1 MGNRNKLDQ
10 FLSQIYRDEGAQG
23 IVDSLSFLF
32 GAFVVSR
39 DGVIIGANQAFLDLI
54 DYPLAAIIGM
64 RAIDLVPEEQRH
76 FLSSVFSG
84 NLSQPYQLS
93 LRTRLGGI
101 RHTQVAP
108 KLFQVDKETYRLAE
122 FVDITDTLEA
132 EAELRASEAKF
143 KAIFSHAAIGIA
155 RIDIN
160 GQWLEINQKLCDI
173 LGYSEQELRTLAY
186 RDISYPG
193 DLPRDEIMLA
203 ELVSARRESYCLDTR
218 CVRKDGKIIWGHL
231 TVSLIRDAQGH
242 PDYFV
247 VFLEDITAQVSLRD
261 RLTLSDDIVSAST
274 DLLAIFDEHI
284 HYRATN
290 EAYAN
295 AFGLQKEE
303 LPGRSASSVLG
314 ETFFAQ
320 VLRPKIAALRQGS
333 KINYSVWFDF
343 PNHERR
349 YMNVSYYPLQDDEA
363 NFRGFAASAR
373 DITELK
379 TAEMEMRELNEKLER
394 YSFVD
399 GLTSINNRRMLDISL
414 VREWNRARRA
424 HAPISFIM
432 IDIDFFKLYNDHYG
446 HLQGDECLKKIANIL
461 SQVAGRSSDVVA
473 RFGGEEFAILAPDAT
488 LAQAV
493 QLAEKCRLAVIDS
506 GIEHALTQVP
516 TLGIVSISIGVS
528 CLEPDAD
535 NQLLD
540 LIELA
545 DKHLYKAK
553 RQGRN
558 CSVYD

>member
-1 MGNRNKLDQ
+1 MGDRNKLDQ
-10 FLSQIYRDEGAQG
+10 FLSQIYKDEGAQG
-23 IVDSLSFLF
+23 IVESLSFLF

-54 DYPLAAIIGM
+54 DYPLASIVGM
-64 RAIDLVPEEQRH
+64 RAVDLVPQEQQH
-76 FLSSVFSG
+76 FLSSIFSS

-93 LRTRLGGI
+93 LRTRLGAI

-108 KLFQVDKETYRLAE
+108 KLFRVDNETYRLAE
-122 FVDITDTLEA
+122 FVDITATLEA
-132 EAELRASEAKF
+132 EEELRTSEAKF

-160 GQWLEINQKLCDI
+160 GKWLEINKQLCEI

-193 DLPRDEIMLA
+193 DLPRDEVMLA
-203 ELVSARRESYCLDTR
+203 ELVSARRHSYSLDTR
-218 CVRKDGKIIWGHL
+218 CVRKDGKVIWGHL
-231 TVSLIRDAQGH
+231 TVSLIRDEDGH

-247 VFLEDITAQVSLRD
+247 IFLEDISAQVSLRES
-261 RLTLSDDIVSAST
+261 LILSDDIVSAST
-274 DLLAIFDEHI
+274 DLLAIFDEDI

-290 EAYAN
+290 DAYAH

-303 LPGRSASSVLG
+303 FPGRSASSVLG
-314 ETFFAQ
+314 ETFFTQ
-320 VLRPKIAALRQGS
+320 VLRPKIAALRQGH

-343 PNHERR
+343 PDNERR
-349 YMNVSYYPLQDDEA
+349 YMNVSYYPLRDDEA
-363 NFRGFAASAR
+363 HFRGFATSAR

-379 TAEMEMRELNEKLER
+379 MAEMEMRELNEKLER

-399 GLTSINNRRMLDISL
+399 GLTSITNRRMLDISL

-446 HLQGDECLKKIANIL
+446 HLQGDECLKKIANVL
-461 SQVAGRSSDVVA
+461 SRVAGRSSDVVA
-473 RFGGEEFAILAPDAT
+473 RFGGEEFAILVPDAT

-493 QLAEKCRLAVIDS
+493 QLAEKCRLAVIES
-506 GIEHALTQVP
+506 SIEHALTQVAE
-516 TLGIVSISIGVS
+516 LRIVSISIGVS
-528 CLEPDAD
+528 SLEPSVD

-540 LIELA
+540 LVELA
-545 DKHLYKAK
+545 DRRLYKAK

>member
-274 DLLAIFDEHI
+274 DLLAILE
-284 HYRATN
+284 N
-290 EAYAN
+290 
-295 AFGLQKEE
+295 K
-303 LPGRSASSVLG
+303 G
-314 ETFFAQ
+314 E
-320 VLRPKIAALRQGS
+320 
-333 KINYSVWFDF
+333 
-343 PNHERR
+343 
-349 YMNVSYYPLQDDEA
+349 
-363 NFRGFAASAR
+363 
-373 DITELK
+373 
-379 TAEMEMRELNEKLER
+379 
-394 YSFVD
+394 
-399 GLTSINNRRMLDISL
+399 
-414 VREWNRARRA
+414 
-424 HAPISFIM
+424 
-432 IDIDFFKLYNDHYG
+432 
-446 HLQGDECLKKIANIL
+446 
-461 SQVAGRSSDVVA
+461 
-473 RFGGEEFAILAPDAT
+473 
-488 LAQAV
+488 
-493 QLAEKCRLAVIDS
+493 
-506 GIEHALTQVP
+506 
-516 TLGIVSISIGVS
+516 
-528 CLEPDAD
+528 
-535 NQLLD
+535 
-540 LIELA
+540 
-545 DKHLYKAK
+545 
-553 RQGRN
+553 
-558 CSVYD
+558 